1 MVELHVVHGLV
12 CADVAGADD
21 HLAGCK
27 ALKHLLVCLEL
38 VVLRREI
45 LAVEVDEL
53 GAEEADAAGVVLLHS
68 AHVAHAADVGKDVD
82 GLAVEGGVGL
92 ALELLQQC
100 LLFLVF
106 LLALFQALEQVG
118 GGVNVDTGVVAV
130 HDRHLAV
137 PVVLNVL
144 ALDEGGDVH
153 AAGEDGGVAVGA
165 ALPGDEAQQQ
175 ALVHADRLGRGQV
188 LGYEDAG
195 LSTLQSSIV
204 HALQNVED
212 GLCNVDDVGAAGL
225 QIGVIHGGEDGGLIV
240 AGGLDGVLSALA
252 LAVDDLLDGVHEVVV
267 IQHHGVDV
275 EHLGD
280 VLAGLGQSLLVQSG
294 LLVDGL
300 GAGVLKTGHFSG
312 GVGHFGGRD
321 DGIFFLID
329 LQLSDGNAIQD
340 AFTGTYLHCN
350 FSLFLLFCV
359 P

>member
-1 MVELHVVHGLV
+1 M
-12 CADVAGADD
+12 
-21 HLAGCK
+21 
-27 ALKHLLVCLEL
+27 
-38 VVLRREI
+38 
-45 LAVEVDEL
+45 
-53 GAEEADAAGVVLLHS
+53 
-68 AHVAHAADVGKDVD
+68 
-82 GLAVEGGVGL
+82 
-92 ALELLQQC
+92 
-100 LLFLVF
+100 
-106 LLALFQALEQVG
+106 
-118 GGVNVDTGVVAV
+118 
-130 HDRHLAV
+130 
-137 PVVLNVL
+137 
-144 ALDEGGDVH
+144 
-153 AAGEDGGVAVGA
+153 AVGA

-188 LGYEDAG
+188 LSHEDAG
-195 LSTLQSSIV
+195 LRPLQSSVV

-240 AGGLDGVLSALA
+240 AGGLDGVLSALV

-340 AFTGTYLHCN
+340 ASTGTYLHRN